1 MKRNGKN
8 VYSML
13 LIWFVQCFGDIM
25 ALSSETKS
33 QGYIVITYHDIR
45 AARLALHTAHGTVWR
60 GRQLTCA
67 MIGQQDTGGSAA
79 ITLISLDGGRSLDDA
94 YYLLSSFGEL
104 RDLRRDA
111 IRKNCCV
118 AEFFDSRH
126 ATAALASLS
135 GSPDI
140 AQRLLVFSGAS
151 DVGNGIDLN
160 AQAHNSQSDQSDFQS
175 PGAYRTSVSDM
186 SRNLSGIS
194 LDGGYSHQG
203 QGMGI
208 PPNLNQLGGSSDA
221 MNTLNIH
228 GYSSTGSI
236 WPANSLGSSPPAAW
250 MQNSHVLAALQA
262 QQKASIQAQQLQAQ
276 NNVMQAALQHA
287 LLNPAADG
295 SFPYLNAEM
304 LGALVRRHHSE
315 GSLGGRLARR
325 QMNPVAEAERKAQ
338 QDRLYGLDMTRIL
351 SGEDK
356 RTTLMIKNI
365 PNKYTQKMLLAVR
378 HLLTSKL
385 SLVAMIS

>member
-1 MKRNGKN
+1 
-8 VYSML
+8 
-13 LIWFVQCFGDIM
+13 M

-60 GRQLTCA
+60 GRQLACA
-67 MIGQQDTGGSAA
+67 MIGQQETGSSAA

-104 RDLRRDA
+104 RDLRRDP

-126 ATAALASLS
+126 ASTALASLS

-140 AQRLLVFSGAS
+140 AQRLLAFSGAFDNGNNI
-151 DVGNGIDLN
+151 DVGAQPFSSQPDQNG
-160 AQAHNSQSDQSDFQS
+160 FQS
-175 PGAYRTSVSDM
+175 PGAYRAGVSDM

-203 QGMGI
+203 QGLGI
-208 PPNLNQLGGSSDA
+208 PTKANQFSNSADVLN
-221 MNTLNIH
+221 TRNIQ

-236 WPANSLGSSPPAAW
+236 WPVNSLGSSPPAAW
-250 MQNSHVLAALQA
+250 AQNSNVLAAFQA
-262 QQKASIQAQQLQAQ
+262 QQKANIQAQQLQAQ
-276 NNVMQAALQHA
+276 NNVMQAAIHHA

-365 PNKYTQKMLLAVR
+365 PNKYTQKMLLAVS
-378 HLLTSKL
+378 HFL
-385 SLVAMIS
+385 